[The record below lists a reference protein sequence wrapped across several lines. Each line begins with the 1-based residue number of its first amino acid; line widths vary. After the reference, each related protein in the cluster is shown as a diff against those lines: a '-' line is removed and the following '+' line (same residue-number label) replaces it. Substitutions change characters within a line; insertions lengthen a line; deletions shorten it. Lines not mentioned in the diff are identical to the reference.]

1 MPTDPKQLE
10 SFLNKLAT
18 DDEFRHN
25 ASQNPE
31 VAYAAHG
38 LKYAEPEDEDADP
51 IPPKEK
57 VQKVVDKLNEPG
69 DEQDPKIFSDKI
81 FADIIFADQI
91 FHDQIFHDKI
101 FADKIFADQIYKHD
115 GS

>member
-10 SFLNKLAT
+10 VFLNKLAT

-25 ASQNPE
+25 AEQNPE
-31 VAYAAHG
+31 LAYQAHG
-38 LKYAEPEDEDADP
+38 LTYTAPEGETK
-51 IPPKEK
+51 IPPKEHA
-57 VQKVVDKLNEPG
+57 QEVVDTLNTPAE
-69 DEQDPKIFSDKI
+69 DQDPKIFNDKI
-81 FADIIFADQI
+81 FADKIFADKIFADQI
-91 FHDQIFHDKI
+91 YHDKI